1 MPILELG
8 PEAGEEHTQLIF
20 VQCPPHLEVTPTP
33 DARSRFAEG
42 RSSVII
48 CKGGKGCCRD
58 ESNDFPPQQPSLL
71 FCWPTG

>member
-1 MPILELG
+1 MPLLELST
-8 PEAGEEHTQLIF
+8 EAGENHAQLIL

-33 DARSRFAEG
+33 DAWSRFPEG

-48 CKGGKGCCRD
+48 CKGGKGCWRD
-58 ESNDFPPQQPSLL
+58 ESNGFLPQQPSWL